1 MGVKNIAIFGGTFD
15 PIHKGHF
22 YAAKVAIKKLSLDK
36 LIFVVAK
43 NQWRRK
49 NIIQATSL
57 QRLDMVNL
65 AINEEKINTKTKLKN
80 YKNKFV
86 IESSD
91 IDIKREGNTYT
102 IDTINEIKSLYGNN
116 HCYFLLIGIDVA
128 RDIHNWKNFYDINNL
143 VNIVVVNRKIGKNIL
158 PNLKEKYN
166 FLTESLLDDI
176 SEETSTKQRLGWS
189 NNGLIRN
196 QNGTLQE
203 LSNYDSVIQYISKN
217 KLYGY
222 EKKYE

>member
-22 YAAKVAIKKLSLDK
+22 YAAEIAIKKLSLDK

-43 NQWRRK
+43 DQWRKK
-49 NIIQATSL
+49 NIIQATPI

-65 AINEEKINTKTKLKN
+65 AIDEEKINTSLLN
-80 YKNKFV
+80 SKNKFV
-86 IESSD
+86 IESSN
-91 IDIKREGNTYT
+91 IDLKRQGKTYT
-102 IDTINEIKSLYGNN
+102 IDTINEIKLLHGNN

-128 RDIHNWKNFYDINNL
+128 EDIHNWKNFNEIDKA
-143 VNIVVVNRKIGKNIL
+143 VNIVVVNRKMEKDIL

-166 FLTESLLDDI
+166 FLTENLLDDI
-176 SEETSTKQRLGWS
+176 SDETSTKQRLGWS
-189 NNGLIRN
+189 NSGLIMN

-222 EKKYE
+222 EKKYK

>member
-22 YAAKVAIKKLSLDK
+22 YAAEIAIKKLSLDK

-43 NQWRRK
+43 DQWRKK
-49 NIIQATSL
+49 NIIQATPI

-65 AINEEKINTKTKLKN
+65 AIDEEKINTSLLN
-80 YKNKFV
+80 SKNKFV
-86 IESSD
+86 IESSN
-91 IDIKREGNTYT
+91 IDLKRQGKTYT
-102 IDTINEIKSLYGNN
+102 IDTINEIKLLHGNN

-128 RDIHNWKNFYDINNL
+128 EDIHNWKNFNDIDKA
-143 VNIVVVNRKIGKNIL
+143 VNIVVVNRKMEKDIL

-166 FLTESLLDDI
+166 FLTENLLDDI
-176 SEETSTKQRLGWS
+176 SDETSTKQRLGWS
-189 NNGLIRN
+189 NSGLIMN

-222 EKKYE
+222 EKKYK

>member
-1 MGVKNIAIFGGTFD
+1 MGIKNIAIFGGTFD

-22 YAAKVAIKKLSLDK
+22 YAAEIAIKKLSLDK

-43 NQWRRK
+43 DQWRKK
-49 NIIQATSL
+49 NIIQATPI

-65 AINEEKINTKTKLKN
+65 AIDEEKINTSLLN
-80 YKNKFV
+80 SKNKFV
-86 IESSD
+86 IESSN
-91 IDIKREGNTYT
+91 IDLKRQGKTYT
-102 IDTINEIKSLYGNN
+102 IDTINEIKLLHGNN

-128 RDIHNWKNFYDINNL
+128 EDIHNWKNFNDIDKA
-143 VNIVVVNRKIGKNIL
+143 VNIVVVNRKMEKDIL

-166 FLTESLLDDI
+166 FLTENLLDDI
-176 SEETSTKQRLGWS
+176 SDETSTKQRLGWS
-189 NNGLIRN
+189 NSGLIMN

-222 EKKYE
+222 EKKYK